1 MRSGAGESSKQVATD
16 AQGHRR
22 FHGAFEGGF
31 SAGYFN
37 SVGSQARLAASD
49 SADRD
54 LLRTAPRAA
63 EVTWP
68 GRRSSAPQE
77 GWAPSSFVSSRNN
90 RSRRPAASIA
100 DFMDDGTLLAPL
112 GSSPNS
118 GPCVSAS
125 LSATDCLRRRAF
137 CSPNGRP
144 RRQKQLRPAFSAPL
158 SCPSTVVRLPL
169 RRCQRARARGAHRQ
183 PLRQQLWHRRSSPH
197 SHGVASWPWR
207 RQILQAAPRHAP
219 SVPRPPIECTP
230 AYPCSS
236 PLPALLP
243 LSQVV
248 LLLQPTTFS
257 QHPVSRRRTATA
269 SASTRTLAPRTFAL
283 RRRRGLS
290 ESRVR
295 RLAEELARETAMAT
309 RLALARW
316 RSLRTRKS
324 SPPRVR
330 I

>member
-37 SVGSQARLAASD
+37 SVGSQARLAASHA
-49 SADRD
+49 ADRH
-54 LLRTAPRAA
+54 LVRAAPRAA

-68 GRRSSAPQE
+68 GRRSCAPQE

-112 GSSPNS
+112 GSFPNS
-118 GPCVSAS
+118 VPCASAS
-125 LSATDCLRRRAF
+125 LSATGCLRRRAF

-144 RRQKQLRPAFSAPL
+144 RRQKQLRPAFS
-158 SCPSTVVRLPL
+158 CPSAFARLPL

-219 SVPRPPIECTP
+219 SVPRPPTGCAP
-230 AYPCSS
+230 SYPCSS
-236 PLPALLP
+236 PLPLP
-243 LSQVV
+243 QVV

-257 QHPVSRRRTATA
+257 QHPVNRRRTATA

-283 RRRRGLS
+283 
-290 ESRVR
+290 
-295 RLAEELARETAMAT
+295 
-309 RLALARW
+309 
-316 RSLRTRKS
+316 
-324 SPPRVR
+324 
-330 I
+330 